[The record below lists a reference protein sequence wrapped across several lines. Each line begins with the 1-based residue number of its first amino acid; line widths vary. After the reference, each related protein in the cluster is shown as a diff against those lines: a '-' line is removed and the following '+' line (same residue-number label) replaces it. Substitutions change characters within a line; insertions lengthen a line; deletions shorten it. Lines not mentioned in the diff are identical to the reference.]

1 MGVTPSLPKKTSDK
15 SVVAL
20 ASPLMKGHNPGT
32 NKKIEIEGAIFN
44 LSANLTVHQS
54 GSSSINYKHR
64 ALSRAG

>member
-1 MGVTPSLPKKTSDK
+1 MGVTPTVPEKTSDK
-15 SVVAL
+15 SVVAW

-32 NKKIEIEGAIFN
+32 NKEIEIAGAVFN

-54 GSSSINYKHR
+54 ASSLINYKHR